1 MTYSRRSRQAF
12 AASNLLQL
20 GVSAEDCPRLAQMWA
35 TKGAGRTGKRLADRI
50 EGFSLEIEDA
60 AGRLFLSFHYA
71 DYGLIYKALGASAR
85 GPVYA
90 IIGSQGSDH
99 AHALSSLAASQDF
112 ELRFI
117 ESGLSMV
124 KSSRRALAAG
134 SPVLLLIDIPW
145 TQTGAAPDARYPFGP
160 GDLAAHSSL
169 SRLVDLITDRPR
181 GVVASPDDADRR
193 PIAFDCARFDD
204 AYRIFGQFLAEHPS
218 DYERLDTMHR
228 YFRPT
233 HPINAVVCFSV
244 GADDFAIHAASDR
257 AWKVRPGTARS
268 LREAGDPSG
277 SAWCDAFSTLAGS
290 RIDVA
295 LAI

>member
-1 MTYSRRSRQAF
+1 MTYSRHSRQAF

-20 GVSAEDCPRLAQMWA
+20 GVPAEDCARLAQAWA
-35 TKGAGRTGKRLADRI
+35 TKSASRTGRRIADRI
-50 EGFSLEIEDA
+50 EGFSLQIEDA
-60 AGRLFLSFHYA
+60 AGSLFLSFHYA

-99 AHALSSLAASQDF
+99 ARSLSSLAASQGF

-145 TQTGAAPDARYPFGP
+145 TQTGAAPDAHYPCGP
-160 GDLAAHSSL
+160 GELLGHSSL
-169 SRLVDLITDRPR
+169 SRLVKLITDRPR
-181 GVVASPDDADRR
+181 GVVASPDIGNRR
-193 PIAFDCARFDD
+193 PIAFDCAQFDD
-204 AYRIFGQFLAEHPS
+204 AYRIFGDILAEHPS

-233 HPINAVVCFSV
+233 NPINAVVCFSV
-244 GADDFAIHAASDR
+244 GIEDFAIHAPSDQ
-257 AWKVRPGTARS
+257 AWKVRPGTVRS
-268 LREAGDPSG
+268 LKQAADPSG
-277 SAWCDAFSTLAGS
+277 SKWCEAFSSLAGG
-290 RIDVA
+290 RVDVV
-295 LAI
+295 LAV